1 MSSLAN
7 LATRFGVT
15 WTSLAWGVL
24 VFVLS
29 AGASLALVTAIVVRL
44 PADYFAAGAPV
55 VASRGLPARIGKN
68 LLGAVLVVIGALLAI
83 PGVPGQG
90 VLTVFIGVMLL
101 DFPGKRRLE
110 LRFVSRPKVRRSI
123 DDLRARFGRPPLV
136 LAERDQAPRGR

>member
-7 LATRFGVT
+7 LATRLGVT
-15 WTSLAWGVL
+15 WTNLACVL

-29 AGASLALVTAIVVRL
+29 AGVSLALVTAIVVRL
-44 PADYFAAGAPV
+44 PANYFAPGVPV
-55 VASRGLPARIGKN
+55 VAAHGLAARIGKN
-68 LLGAVLVVIGALLAI
+68 LLGAALVVIGVVLAI

-90 VLTVFIGVMLL
+90 VLTVLIGVMLL

-123 DDLRARFGRPPLV
+123 DELRARFGRPPLV
-136 LAERDQAPRGR
+136 LAKRDEAPPGP